1 MAQRAD
7 PMDFDVFPVL
17 PSAEV
22 QMRVY
27 QGSAL

>member
-1 MAQRAD
+1 MAQWAD
-7 PMDFDVFPVL
+7 LMDCEVFPVL

-22 QMRVY
+22 QVRVY